1 MSDAK
6 CPVCKTD
13 SYLNPELVL
22 YISPC
27 FHKIC
32 ENCLNRYFAS
42 GKSKCQECG
51 IELRKINYMTSTFED
66 IEVEKECKIRRQ
78 LDRYFNR
85 DESEFDTEESY
96 NDYLEKLEDLVFE
109 LLDYKSESLIKSKI
123 NSILNDE
130 TNFLNYKKE
139 KATPIKETET
149 PPDFPPL
156 KPYLLEFKRDIAIVN
171 NFIRPSRSGGLTKQY
186 LLSYVLNSLKNC
198 Y

>member
-6 CPVCKTD
+6 CPICKTD

-32 ENCLNRYFAS
+32 ENCLNRYFSS

-51 IELRKINYMTSTFED
+51 IELRKINYITSTFED

-85 DESEFDTEESY
+85 DVSEFDEEELY

-109 LLDYKSESLIKSKI
+109 LLDYKSESLIKAKI
-123 NSILNDE
+123 NAVLSDE
-130 TNFLNYKKE
+130 SNFLNFRKVKVE
-139 KATPIKETET
+139 SKAQEEEDFEIPTPS
-149 PPDFPPL
+149 
-156 KPYLLEFKRDIAIVN
+156 PYLLEFKRDIVLVN
-171 NFIRPSRSGGLTKQY
+171 NFILPSRSGGLTKQY
-186 LLSYVLNSLKNC
+186 ILSYVLNSMKN
-198 Y
+198 